1 MSVYFLFLYLV
12 ALATSQV
19 IEDEERELSLRDDD
33 NISLENNMDAD
44 DVFELVQK
52 VVSRSMGVGVRA
64 SDLVRFAG
72 HVRHHADRFSRRVSA
87 AEVQREINSGAE
99 TIGQQAAVRTLFA
112 QTQAARLNVALKL
125 WGALADKG
133 DLLEEQRRPFQ
144 AVLAAVS
151 RTAAVIT
158 SIARRYGTRMIYND
172 GPL

>member
-1 MSVYFLFLYLV
+1 MSRSPVSCSV
-12 ALATSQV
+12 MRPGETDTQ
-19 IEDEERELSLRDDD
+19 EDEERELSLRDDD
-33 NISLENNMDAD
+33 NIFLENNMDAD

-112 QTQAARLNVALKL
+112 QTQ
-125 WGALADKG
+125 
-133 DLLEEQRRPFQ
+133 EQRRPFQ

-158 SIARRYGTRMIYND
+158 SIARRYGTRMIYYD

>member
-112 QTQAARLNVALKL
+112 QTQ
-125 WGALADKG
+125 
-133 DLLEEQRRPFQ
+133 EQRRPFQ